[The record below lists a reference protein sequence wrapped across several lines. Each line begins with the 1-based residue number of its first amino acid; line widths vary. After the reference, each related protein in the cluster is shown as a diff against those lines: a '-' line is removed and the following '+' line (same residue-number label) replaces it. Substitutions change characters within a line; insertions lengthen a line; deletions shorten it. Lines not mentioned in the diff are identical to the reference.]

1 MIGKEKF
8 YRVNERIRFSPV
20 IVVDE
25 KGEKLGEMSTFEAR
39 KLAETAGL
47 DLVEINPTN
56 RPPIC
61 KIMDYGKFKYDQSKK
76 DKEAR
81 SKQKDTELKEM
92 RLTHKIS
99 DHDINYKAKQARE
112 FFDKGHKVK
121 VSMRLRG
128 RENAFVDRAFQVFE
142 KFAEQ
147 AGVEYETRPLKSG
160 NQIIGN
166 FGKIKNGNENPSVV
180 TESRDDNEIK
190 NSQSDSQ
197 TN

>member
-1 MIGKEKF
+1 
-8 YRVNERIRFSPV
+8 
-20 IVVDE
+20 VDE

-39 KLAETAGL
+39 RLAESAGF

-61 KIMDYGKFKYDQSKK
+61 KIMDYGKFKYDQAKK
-76 DKEAR
+76 EKEAR
-81 SKQKDTELKEM
+81 LKQKDTELKEI

-99 DHDINYKAKQARE
+99 DHDIDYKAKQARE

-128 RENAFVDRAFQVFE
+128 RENAFVDRAFKVFE
-142 KFAEQ
+142 KFAEE

-166 FGKIKNGNENPSVV
+166 FGKIKNPNENSF
-180 TESRDDNEIK
+180 TAKENGDSNEVK
-190 NSQSDSQ
+190 NSQSNS
-197 TN
+197 